1 MVRSNF
7 KEGDIVWIKVI
18 PGTAAAKCIIDPGN
32 PESWVFEGKVTFT
45 GRKYIEINDRL
56 SFDMSQNFKQHSLV
70 DGEEYELYLSKSE
83 AIESIEK
90 RILFKRLQ
98 EICFKKEDRDFSLT
112 QLREAVKLLTA

>member
-1 MVRSNF
+1 MGAEYYVVKPFDIDVLINRIRDIKNYKPTPTATADSCYDV
-7 KEGDIVWIKVI
+7 KETK
-18 PGTAAAKCIIDPGN
+18 T
-32 PESWVFEGKVTFT
+32 
-45 GRKYIEINDRL
+45 KYIEINDRI